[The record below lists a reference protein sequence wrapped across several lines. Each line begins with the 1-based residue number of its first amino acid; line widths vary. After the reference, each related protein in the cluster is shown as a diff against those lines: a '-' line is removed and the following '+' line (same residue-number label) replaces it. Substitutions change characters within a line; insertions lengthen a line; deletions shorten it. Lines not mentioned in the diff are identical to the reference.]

1 MKTTKYTAVL
11 IAAALAGACVPAT
24 ALANPTVE
32 LDPAGSVMAATSVKA
47 GDYAV
52 SVTSNNKMFRPSE
65 AVLHVGKDSAQV
77 SFNHTGYDF
86 VWLGTAAEYK
96 EAASAGDVTKD
107 KRYIAGKVTA
117 SIDSNGKLKTA
128 SRFTFDVA
136 NLNEPIDI
144 CVYSSGKKQILERRI
159 CVNCA
164 DDKKLSAAAD
174 LTITAS
180 TKGKIAWETNADSAY
195 EVSNTPIAA
204 KQFVAYDLDN
214 DGKVSVEEAMKAAGE
229 KLMDNKDA
237 FAKYSVLKGGKLVAK
252 SAKASVKSGEELL
265 AFACKKASGK
275 KADTFTTFD
284 KTAVCVKVGQS
295 VKLTLKGVAAK
306 KLSGKYK
313 LATVKGAKNISV
325 SGIEMFGDAKVKQT
339 KSLSKKGAVTLRFKT
354 AGTYVVSAYGTTAT
368 GSAIIAPACVVTV
381 A

>member
-1 MKTTKYTAVL
+1 MKTTKLVVTL

-24 ALANPTVE
+24 ALADPTID
-32 LDPAGSVMAATSVKA
+32 LDPAGEVMAATSVKT

-52 SVTSNNKMFRPSE
+52 SVTSNNRMFRPSE

-77 SFNHTGYDF
+77 SFNHTGYSF
-86 VWLGTAAEYK
+86 VWLGTAAEY
-96 EAASAGDVTKD
+96 EAAAAAGDVTKD
-107 KRYIAGKVTA
+107 KRYIAGKETA

-136 NLNEPIDI
+136 NLNEVIDI
-144 CVYSSGKKQILERRI
+144 CIYSSSIHQLLDRKI
-159 CVNCA
+159 CVNCT

-174 LTITAS
+174 LTISAS

-195 EVSNTPIAA
+195 EINNTPIAA
-204 KQFVAYDLDN
+204 KQFVAIDLNN

-252 SAKASVKSGEELL
+252 NAKASVKSGEEL
-265 AFACKKASGK
+265 FVFTCKKASGK
-275 KADTFTTFD
+275 KADTLTTFD
-284 KTAVCVKVGQS
+284 KAAVCAKAGQS

-325 SGIEMFGDAKVKQT
+325 SGIEMFGDTKVKQT
-339 KSLSKKGAVTLRFKT
+339 KSLSKKGTVTLRFKT